1 MIKMPKDQPKENDKD
16 LYEGTP
22 HKKKFF
28 PRIALIPGGGDWET
42 SQIWTEMI
50 YLS

>member
-1 MIKMPKDQPKENDKD
+1 MPKDQPKENDKD

-28 PRIALIPGGGDWET
+28 PRIALIPGGGGLGD
-42 SQIWTEMI
+42 
-50 YLS
+50 LPNLN